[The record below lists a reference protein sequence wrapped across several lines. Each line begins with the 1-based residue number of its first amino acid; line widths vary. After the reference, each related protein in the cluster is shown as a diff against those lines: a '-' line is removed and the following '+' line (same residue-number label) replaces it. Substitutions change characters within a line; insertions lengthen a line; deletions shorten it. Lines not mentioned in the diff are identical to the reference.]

1 MAPLFSNKFRESDK
15 ITLSENKKLII
26 NHQKCAEVFNNYFSS
41 IINELHTPIDQNL
54 LHDTPIFDYP
64 IIAPVRKCKRH
75 PSILKIRKKLKKKYD
90 AFPFYHVDPNKLL
103 KILQNTDSK
112 NTTQQ
117 SHIPVSNVY
126 NLKVLEY
133 LATRNRCKYLVILVI
148 EIFFNI

>member
-1 MAPLFSNKFRESDK
+1 M
-15 ITLSENKKLII
+15 
-26 NHQKCAEVFNNYFSS
+26 FNNYFSS
-41 IINELHTPIDQNL
+41 IANELHTPIDQNL
-54 LHDTPIFDYP
+54 LHDAPIFDYP

-75 PSILKIRKKLKKKYD
+75 PSILKIRKKLKKKYN

-103 KILQNTDSK
+103 KILQNADSK

-133 LATRNRCKYLVILVI
+133 LAT
-148 EIFFNI
+148 